1 MPLTPAEK
9 RKNRL
14 KTHKQYNTYI
24 PLFIANPFDEKLERN
39 RDKIYRLAKRK
50 YGKIFEKKLKNII
63 KKY

>member
-24 PLFIANPFDEKLERN
+24 PLYIANPFDEKLE
-39 RDKIYRLAKRK
+39 
-50 YGKIFEKKLKNII
+50 EKNIKFTDWLKENMEKYL
-63 KKY
+63 KKN